1 MWLYCIQINE
11 RKLPKKLPI
20 FKDPS
25 VFEREDAE
33 KIGKLWANIVKR
45 DFPKHHKNFLL
56 YYRKQSNDAKK
67 IA

>member
-1 MWLYCIQINE
+1 M
-11 RKLPKKLPI
+11 
-20 FKDPS
+20 
-25 VFEREDAE
+25 VEREDAE
-33 KIGKLWANIVKR
+33 KIGKFWANIVKR